1 MRNSRIAGIMLLL
14 GLALAAPALGQGRT
28 LGVRLGT
35 SIATLNTD
43 AQDILDR
50 ENRTGVVAG
59 VFYNRSLGGFL
70 AYQVEVLYAG
80 RGTAFEDGSS
90 FDLAY
95 VEIPALLKVSVP
107 VGLLRPGVFGGVA
120 LAVKVDCRVDEDG
133 TSTKCDDVDGLD
145 VKGTD
150 WNAVVGGDV
159 QLGLAGLSV
168 WGDARY
174 YMGLSDIGEFADVV
188 EDVKNR
194 SWELTAGVGIPLP

>member
-1 MRNSRIAGIMLLL
+1 MRTLRIAGIALLL
-14 GLALAAPALGQGRT
+14 GLASSAPALAQGRT

-43 AQDILDR
+43 AQDLLDR
-50 ENRTGVVAG
+50 ENRTGIVAG
-59 VFYNRSLGGFL
+59 VFYNRSLGGPL
-70 AYQVEVLYAG
+70 AYQVEVLYAS
-80 RGTAFEDGSS
+80 RGTDFEDGSS
-90 FDLAY
+90 LDLAY

-107 VGLLRPGVFGGVA
+107 VGMLRPGVFGGVA
-120 LAVKVDCRVDEDG
+120 LALKVDCKVDDG
-133 TSTKCDDVDGLD
+133 TSESCDDVEGLD
-145 VKGTD
+145 VKSTD
-150 WNAVVGGDV
+150 FNAVVGGDL

-174 YMGLSDIGEFADVV
+174 YVGLSDVGEFGDVV

>member
-1 MRNSRIAGIMLLL
+1 MRKLRIAGIALLL
-14 GLALAAPALGQGRT
+14 GLVSTSAALGQGRT

-35 SIATLNTD
+35 SIASLNTD
-43 AQDILDR
+43 AQDLLDR

-59 VFYNRSLGGFL
+59 VFYNRSLGGPL
-70 AYQVEVLYAG
+70 GYQVEVLYAG
-80 RGTAFEDGSS
+80 RGTDFEDGSS

-107 VGLLRPGVFGGVA
+107 VGMLRPGLFGGVA
-120 LAVKVDCRVDEDG
+120 LAVKVDCQVDDG
-133 TSTKCDDVDGLD
+133 TSTKCDDVEGLD
-145 VKGTD
+145 VKSTD
-150 WNAVVGGDV
+150 WNAVVGGDL
-159 QLGLAGLSV
+159 QLGLAGLSI

-174 YMGLSDIGEFADVV
+174 YVGLSNIGEFADVV

>member
-1 MRNSRIAGIMLLL
+1 MRTLRIAGIALLL
-14 GLALAAPALGQGRT
+14 GLASSAPALAQGRT
-28 LGVRLGT
+28 LGVRLGA

-43 AQDILDR
+43 AQDLLDR
-50 ENRTGVVAG
+50 ENRTGIVAG
-59 VFYNRSLGGFL
+59 VFYNRSLGGPL
-70 AYQVEVLYAG
+70 GYQVEVLYAS
-80 RGTAFEDGSS
+80 RGTDFEDGSS

-107 VGLLRPGVFGGVA
+107 VGMVRPGVFGGVA
-120 LAVKVDCRVDEDG
+120 LALKVDCKVDDG
-133 TSTKCDDVDGLD
+133 TSESCDDVEGLD
-145 VKGTD
+145 VKSTD
-150 WNAVVGGDV
+150 FNAVVGGDL

-174 YMGLSDIGEFADVV
+174 YVGLSDVGELGDVV

>member
-1 MRNSRIAGIMLLL
+1 MRKLRIAGIALLL
-14 GLALAAPALGQGRT
+14 GLVSTSAALGQGRT

-35 SIATLNTD
+35 SIASLNTD
-43 AQDILDR
+43 AQDLLDR

-59 VFYNRSLGGFL
+59 VFYNRSLGGPL
-70 AYQVEVLYAG
+70 GYQIEVLYAG
-80 RGTAFEDGSS
+80 RGTDFEDGSS

-107 VGLLRPGVFGGVA
+107 VGMLRPGLFGGVA
-120 LAVKVDCRVDEDG
+120 LAVKVDCQVDDG
-133 TSTKCDDVDGLD
+133 TSTKCDDVEGLD
-145 VKGTD
+145 VKSTD
-150 WNAVVGGDV
+150 WNAVVGGDL
-159 QLGLAGLSV
+159 QLGLAGLSI

-174 YMGLSDIGEFADVV
+174 YVGLSNIGEFADVV

>member
-1 MRNSRIAGIMLLL
+1 MRTLRIAGIALFL
-14 GLALAAPALGQGRT
+14 GLASSAPALAQGRT
-28 LGVRLGT
+28 LGVRLGA

-43 AQDILDR
+43 AQDLLDR
-50 ENRTGVVAG
+50 ENRTGIVAG
-59 VFYNRSLGGFL
+59 VFYNRSLGGPL
-70 AYQVEVLYAG
+70 GYQVEVLYAS
-80 RGTAFEDGSS
+80 RGTDFEDGSS

-107 VGLLRPGVFGGVA
+107 VGMVRPGVFGGVA
-120 LAVKVDCRVDEDG
+120 LALKVDCKIDDG
-133 TSTKCDDVDGLD
+133 TSESCDDVEGLD
-145 VKGTD
+145 VKSTD
-150 WNAVVGGDV
+150 FNAVVGGDL

-174 YMGLSDIGEFADVV
+174 YVGLSDVGELGDVV

>member
-1 MRNSRIAGIMLLL
+1 MLLL
-14 GLALAAPALGQGRT
+14 GLASATPGLAQGRT

-35 SIATLNTD
+35 SIATLNTN
-43 AQDILDR
+43 AENLLDR

-59 VFYNRSLGGFL
+59 VFYNRSLGGPL

-80 RGTAFEDGSS
+80 RGTEFEDGSS
-90 FDLAY
+90 FDLTY
-95 VEIPALLKVSVP
+95 LELPVLLKASVP
-107 VGLLRPGVFGGVA
+107 VGLLRPGVFGGVG
-120 LAVKVDCRVDEDG
+120 LAVKVHCSVEDG
-133 TSTKCDDVDGLD
+133 TSESCDDVEGLD
-145 VKGTD
+145 VKSTD
-150 WNAVVGGDV
+150 WNAVVGADL

-174 YMGLSDIGEFADVV
+174 YVGLSDVGEFGDVV